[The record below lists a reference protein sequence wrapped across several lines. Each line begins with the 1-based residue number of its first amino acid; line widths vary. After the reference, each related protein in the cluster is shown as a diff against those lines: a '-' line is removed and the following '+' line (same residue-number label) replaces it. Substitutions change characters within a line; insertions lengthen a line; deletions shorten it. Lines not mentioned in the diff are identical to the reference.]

1 MCDESLFS
9 LCFQERVLLPLSLDN
24 LIITFLDIGLIQ
36 FTLCLVPWVS
46 WIFIFMPFIK
56 FDFFGDYLFK

>member
-9 LCFQERVLLPLSLDN
+9 LCFQERVLSLPLSLDN

-36 FTLCLVPWVS
+36 FTVRVVPWVS
-46 WIFIFMPFIK
+46 LMFIFMSFIK
-56 FDFFGDYLFK
+56 FGLLW